1 MKLLDLWP
9 FLIPSPDIQKTKFF
23 QFLLL
28 ASSLA
33 QKLKKFCFL
42 DVWVGIHLVVSGYR
56 VVIICIL
63 SQNRQKWQ
71 KKAKTTQVCA
81 FVEGKPFGVEK
92 SYLQFWMRTNLKIQ
106 HKFWPGKSI
115 HKWLRKCAKT
125 WKQAKNG
132 KFWKIWVKKG
142 QKTAKVAILWAAVEA
157 KPFGREKIYRHHWM
171 RRNLKIQHKFW
182 PTKVSHIRRRK
193 CAKTKKKPKMAFF
206 FLIFGFCGFTPWRR
220 LGGNFLHK
228 RWIKV

>member
-1 MKLLDLWP
+1 MSNVQNIHLCQNPSKTVKKIEKFSKIRQKSSKIFENVENYAKCIIYPKNLKFVLNCQNQTINVPKPLKFLDLWP

-106 HKFWPGKSI
+106 HKF
-115 HKWLRKCAKT
+115 
-125 WKQAKNG
+125 
-132 KFWKIWVKKG
+132 
-142 QKTAKVAILWAAVEA
+142 
-157 KPFGREKIYRHHWM
+157 
-171 RRNLKIQHKFW
+171 
-182 PTKVSHIRRRK
+182 
-193 CAKTKKKPKMAFF
+193 
-206 FLIFGFCGFTPWRR
+206 
-220 LGGNFLHK
+220 
-228 RWIKV
+228 

>member
-1 MKLLDLWP
+1 MSKTSIYVKIHQNNWRKSQKCKKSSKIHQKSSKIFENVENYAKCIIYPKNLKFDLKCQNQTINVPKPLKFFDSWP

-92 SYLQFWMRTNLKIQ
+92 SYLQFWMRTNLKI
-106 HKFWPGKSI
+106 
-115 HKWLRKCAKT
+115 
-125 WKQAKNG
+125 
-132 KFWKIWVKKG
+132 
-142 QKTAKVAILWAAVEA
+142 
-157 KPFGREKIYRHHWM
+157 
-171 RRNLKIQHKFW
+171 
-182 PTKVSHIRRRK
+182 
-193 CAKTKKKPKMAFF
+193 
-206 FLIFGFCGFTPWRR
+206 
-220 LGGNFLHK
+220 
-228 RWIKV
+228 